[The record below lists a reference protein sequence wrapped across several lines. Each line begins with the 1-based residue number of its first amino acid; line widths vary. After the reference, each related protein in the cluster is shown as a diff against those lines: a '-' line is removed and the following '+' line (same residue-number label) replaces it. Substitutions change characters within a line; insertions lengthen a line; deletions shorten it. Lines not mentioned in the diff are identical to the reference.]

1 MEGMEKYIGKTAW
14 FMDGI
19 RGAANGVVYGHDQ
32 EGRLRLRC
40 EGGSVALV
48 PLEEAYDTMEECLAA
63 DYSRFRKDVEEKKA
77 GIRDMESL
85 LRFLYGMGDSHEER
99 TAARERAR
107 ELAGVELDPERAAEE
122 SYIQE
127 CLDGLHD
134 QMGTEI
140 DVGRECYVDARARER
155 CADAAEHEPW
165 EISEEGQG

>member
-1 MEGMEKYIGKTAW
+1 MEGMERYIGKTAW

-32 EGRLRLRC
+32 EGRLRLGC
-40 EGGSVALV
+40 EGGFVALV

-77 GIRDMESL
+77 GIKDMESL

-99 TAARERAR
+99 TAARERAK

-134 QMGTEI
+134 QMGGQ
-140 DVGRECYVDARARER
+140 DRR
-155 CADAAEHEPW
+155 
-165 EISEEGQG
+165 GQGMLRGRTCEGEVRGCCGA